1 MIDIFS
7 ILFHSNNRIKK
18 SKTILREYQTWNQF
32 LIYGI
37 WQAYSIRQRWIW
49 TLFWKRK
56 SLLWELEITIMLNFK
71 HLKNLKFNETG
82 EMEKMSWNILLHSFL
97 NKYLQLLLIIP
108 YDFNVVIVEADNS
121 DESFTVKTVERIPI
135 RFASTFSYLEG
146 IGRENEFFLY
156 WRRFFIY
163 FVEELDITVT
173 NLATFLKK
181 NY

>member
-1 MIDIFS
+1 M
-7 ILFHSNNRIKK
+7 
-18 SKTILREYQTWNQF
+18 
-32 LIYGI
+32 
-37 WQAYSIRQRWIW
+37 
-49 TLFWKRK
+49 
-56 SLLWELEITIMLNFK
+56 
-71 HLKNLKFNETG
+71 
-82 EMEKMSWNILLHSFL
+82 
-97 NKYLQLLLIIP
+97 QLLLIIP

>member
-163 FVEELDITVT
+163 FVEELDKTLT
-173 NLATFLKK
+173 SLATFLKK

>member
-7 ILFHSNNRIKK
+7 ILFHSNNHIKK

-56 SLLWELEITIMLNFK
+56 NLLWELEITIMLNFK

-97 NKYLQLLLIIP
+97 NKYLQLVLIIP
-108 YDFNVVIVEADNS
+108 HDFNVVTVEADNW
-121 DESFTVKTVERIPI
+121 DESFTAKTVERIPI

-146 IGRENEFFLY
+146 IGRENEFFFYIGEDFLY
-156 WRRFFIY
+156 I
-163 FVEELDITVT
+163 L
-173 NLATFLKK
+173 LKNWIK
-181 NY
+181 P